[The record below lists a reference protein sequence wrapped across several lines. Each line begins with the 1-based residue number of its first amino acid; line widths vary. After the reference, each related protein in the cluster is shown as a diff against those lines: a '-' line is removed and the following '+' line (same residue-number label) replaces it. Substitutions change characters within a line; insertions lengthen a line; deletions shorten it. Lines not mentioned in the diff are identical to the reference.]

1 MPRSNKSSRGSIKVA
16 VRNLRRCTIAQSDLI
31 DKFEKY
37 QRRILAPGR
46 RVYGSGLDETNGYA
60 IELSYLRLRKS
71 AVEDLIA
78 SAERYRDAVKPERS
92 SFLHAANSLLQTCKG
107 SRQ

>member
-1 MPRSNKSSRGSIKVA
+1 MPRSNKSGRGSIRVA

-37 QRRILAPGR
+37 QRGILVSRKDIQGPGLCGANAYK
-46 RVYGSGLDETNGYA
+46 V
-60 IELSYLRLRKS
+60 ELNNLRLRKL

-78 SAERYRDAVKPERS
+78 SAERYRDTLRLEKLP
-92 SFLHAANSLLQTCKG
+92 FPHPPNSLFQTCKA
-107 SRQ
+107 R